1 MTFTERGHCGTW
13 RGIVDD
19 IAIVSV
25 MQSGY
30 GHAALLIIL
39 TVVLAYSAY
48 KWNDWTNRLS

>member
-1 MTFTERGHCGTW
+1 
-13 RGIVDD
+13 VDD